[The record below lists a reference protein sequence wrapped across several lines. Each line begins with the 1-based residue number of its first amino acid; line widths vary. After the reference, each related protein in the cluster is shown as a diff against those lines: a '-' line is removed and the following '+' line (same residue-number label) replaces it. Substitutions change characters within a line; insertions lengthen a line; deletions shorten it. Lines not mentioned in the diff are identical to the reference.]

1 MKRKE
6 LKVSTV
12 KGITI
17 SMGLIFALV
26 GIGVLALLIKN
37 TTLFTLLAI
46 ALAIFIG
53 LKANEIINDEEFINN
68 IVEKANSTKKED
80 TDKYIDTDKYK
91 EVIEEVRQITFRHSD
106 EEIRKNNLYVVEY
119 YDLITDDID
128 RIVEITD
135 EIQDII
141 NYYDKAN
148 NEEMKNFGVCIA
160 KSVCD
165 LTLELIQVRDNVI
178 RIVVENGIMTL
189 EELTSGYVV
198 NEDMQG
204 E

>member
-6 LKVSTV
+6 LKALTV

-17 SMGLIFALV
+17 AMGLIFELV

-80 TDKYIDTDKYK
+80 TDKNIDTDKYK

-119 YDLITDDID
+119 YDLLTNDID

-189 EELTSGYVV
+189 EELTSRYVV

>member
-6 LKVSTV
+6 LKALTV

-17 SMGLIFALV
+17 AMGLIFELV

-80 TDKYIDTDKYK
+80 TDKYK

-106 EEIRKNNLYVVEY
+106 EEIRKNNLYAVEY
-119 YDLITDDID
+119 YDLLTNDID

-204 E
+204 D

>member
-17 SMGLIFALV
+17 AMGLIFALV

-37 TTLFTLLAI
+37 KTLFTLLAI